1 MERSRSRDR
10 DDDRGSR
17 SRGRDEGRDDDRGR
31 SSRGRDEG
39 RDDDRGR
46 SSRGRDDD
54 RGGRGGRSSGRGFEY
69 KARDSSAVKHRG
81 EQGGNDYDRIIKD
94 SLPMY
99 KPADGSN
106 TIRIMPPTWPNAD
119 HFGLDV
125 YVHYEVGPD
134 NQSYLCLD
142 KMKGEA
148 CPICEERA
156 RATKDNDT
164 EYADKLKPA
173 KRVLVYLIDR
183 DNQRDGPKIWSM
195 PWTIDRDL
203 CKLVVHRRSGE
214 VLPID
219 DPEKGYDIEFDRQGK
234 GTRTQYVGLAVAR
247 RESDIGKPEW
257 MDFVVDNPIPDQL
270 QFYDYDHIAKQ
281 FGGQGS
287 TRDDDRKG
295 SRRDLDREQ
304 EEGLRKAERSGRAS
318 NDAPTWESVHSM
330 TYEELCALIDDE
342 RLSINPKESE
352 DDEQLAT
359 WICEDLKIDKP
370 SARES
375 AETTTRSKLDETR
388 GRRQRI
394 D

>member
-1 MERSRSRDR
+1 
-10 DDDRGSR
+10 
-17 SRGRDEGRDDDRGR
+17 
-31 SSRGRDEG
+31 
-39 RDDDRGR
+39 
-46 SSRGRDDD
+46 
-54 RGGRGGRSSGRGFEY
+54 
-69 KARDSSAVKHRG
+69 
-81 EQGGNDYDRIIKD
+81 
-94 SLPMY
+94 MY
-99 KPADGSN
+99 KPGDGAN
-106 TIRIMPPTWPNAD
+106 IIRIMPPTWQDAD
-119 HFGLDV
+119 HFGLDI

-134 NQSYLCLD
+134 NPSYLCLE
-142 KMKGEA
+142 KMKGEP

-156 RATKDNDT
+156 RATKDNDS

-183 DNQRDGPKIWSM
+183 DNERDGPKIWSM

-203 CKLVVHRRSGE
+203 CKLVVDRRSGE

-219 DPEKGYDIEFDRQGK
+219 DPEKGYDIEFDRTGK
-234 GTRTQYVGLAVAR
+234 GTHTKYVGLAIAR

-257 MDFVVDNPIPDQL
+257 LDFVVDNPLPDQL

-287 TRDDDRKG
+287 SRGDDRNASRDDDRKG

-304 EEGLRKAERSGRAS
+304 DDGLRKAERGGRAAS
-318 NDAPTWESVHSM
+318 DAPTWESIHSM
-330 TYEELCALIDDE
+330 TYEELSALIDDE
-342 RLSINPKESE
+342 RLDINPKESE

-359 WICEDLKIDKP
+359 WICEDLKITKP
-370 SARES
+370 RARES
-375 AETTTRSKLDETR
+375 AETSTRSKLDEMR